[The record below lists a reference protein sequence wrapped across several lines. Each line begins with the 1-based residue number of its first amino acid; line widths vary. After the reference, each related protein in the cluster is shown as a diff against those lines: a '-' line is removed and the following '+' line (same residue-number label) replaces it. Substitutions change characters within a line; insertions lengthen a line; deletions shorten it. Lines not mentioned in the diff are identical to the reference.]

1 MAYKGTPLQTGR
13 VISRAVNLTFRITNA
28 KEQFE
33 EVQAI
38 TRAIT
43 HALMMLRIL
52 NLAYKAYMVGL
63 PFIGWAMLGVTVM
76 TEAYMISQEFTAKE
90 EYNARSPS

>member
-13 VISRAVNLTFRITNA
+13 MISRAVNLTFKITNA
-28 KEQFE
+28 KEQFA

-52 NLAYKAYMVGL
+52 RLAQKATMAGFGPL
-63 PFIGWAMLGVTVM
+63 GWAMLGITSV
-76 TEAYMISQEFTAKE
+76 TEAYMLGMEFTAKE